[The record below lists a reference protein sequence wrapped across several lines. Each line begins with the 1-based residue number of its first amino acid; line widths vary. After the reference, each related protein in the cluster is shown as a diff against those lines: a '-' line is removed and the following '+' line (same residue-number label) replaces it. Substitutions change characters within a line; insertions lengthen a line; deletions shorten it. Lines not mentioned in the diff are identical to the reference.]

1 LRLLDA
7 DLSAPF
13 SLLATD
19 PASSARRGT
28 LSLPHGIVET
38 PIFMP
43 VGEDPL
49 SCKRVKVFLKGEVQ
63 QAEKLASL
71 HDEGKGFL
79 NRHQIL

>member
-1 LRLLDA
+1 MQLNVLINFRTRDHILDY
-7 DLSAPF
+7 
-13 SLLATD
+13 
-19 PASSARRGT
+19 
-28 LSLPHGIVET
+28 V
-38 PIFMP
+38 MP

-79 NRHQIL
+79 YGHQIL